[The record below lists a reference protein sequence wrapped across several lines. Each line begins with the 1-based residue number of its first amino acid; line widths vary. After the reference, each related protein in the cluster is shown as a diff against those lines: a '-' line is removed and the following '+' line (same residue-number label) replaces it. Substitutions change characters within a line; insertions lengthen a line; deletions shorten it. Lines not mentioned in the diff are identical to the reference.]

1 MKKEKREY
9 FPAVLV
15 SLAFVILIL
24 LPSCKKDNPV
34 IPPVEPPPVVKD
46 TITLSAEGTTHRS
59 IELKVQST
67 TNDSSLKIKLF
78 RVFNSAETMISEY
91 PILAKDTAIID
102 DDNGNGLQLNTEYSY
117 YAVTVDTS
125 GEVKDTSNQITAGTL
140 AATSHN
146 YTWQEYDIGNWQS
159 VLYDV
164 WGTDENNV
172 YAVGFVAINDTAFSI
187 WHWDGTE
194 WNPVL
199 TKAGGTAIYGFS
211 ATDIWTLGG
220 SIFHYDGVTWEEIL
234 FKNRVLVDNI
244 PYTTLWGT
252 SSNDMYF
259 GNTRGKIIHWDGT
272 KAEIIYD
279 TGGYYITDIYGT
291 GPDNIWVCGGRT
303 SGNWDNLLLHYD
315 GYTWIEDNSLPIPIL
330 QAGSILSFNPRENY
344 IVGNRI
350 LQGYTDH
357 WTQIPGGLSYGAGCV
372 RGDNSNNI
380 FASGAFGFIIHFNGI
395 DWHIYTELSTP
406 SGGVLH
412 GIFPIGNKV
421 FAVGYNED
429 HSAAKIIIG
438 TKN

>member
-1 MKKEKREY
+1 MKKEKRKY
-9 FPAVLV
+9 FSKVLV
-15 SLAFVILIL
+15 SLGFVILIL
-24 LPSCKKDNPV
+24 LSSCKKDNPV
-34 IPPVEPPPVVKD
+34 IPPVEPPPVIKD
-46 TITLSAEGTTHRS
+46 TLTISIEGTTHRS
-59 IELKVQST
+59 IELRVQST
-67 TNDSSLKIKLF
+67 TNDSSLKIKLL
-78 RVFNSAETMISEY
+78 RIFNSAETQIAKY
-91 PILAKDTAIID
+91 PILKTDTTIID
-102 DDNGNGLQLNTEYSY
+102 DNNGNGLQLNTEYSY
-117 YAVTVDTS
+117 YAVTEDTA
-125 GEVKDTSNQITAGTL
+125 GQRKDTSNQITVRTL

-146 YTWQEYDIGNWQS
+146 YTWQEYNIGNWQS

-172 YAVGFVAINDTAFSI
+172 WAVGTIIINDTAYGALKWNGI
-187 WHWDGTE
+187 E
-194 WNPVL
+194 W
-199 TKAGGTAIYGFS
+199 KAVKKNGGSQAVFGFS
-211 ATDIWTLGG
+211 NTDIWLAGG
-220 SIFHYDGVTWEEIL
+220 GIFQFNGNTWVELTERYPV
-234 FKNRVLVDNI
+234 FNDNI
-244 PYTTLWGT
+244 PYTSLWGT

-259 GNTRGKIIHWDGT
+259 GSTRGKIIHWDGT

-315 GYTWIEDNSLPIPIL
+315 GYTWIEDISLPVPIL
-330 QAGSILSFNPRENY
+330 QAGSILTFNPRENY

-412 GIFPIGNKV
+412 GIFPIGNRV